1 MLVTISHD
9 TDGVIIE
16 SDSCLQGLSKGIL
29 KELFHVGRDIS
40 IPNSHP
46 APKIVPALGSLIL
59 ILLSSLDLILAPLS
73 PTSLPEPGCH
83 PGLAVGLFP
92 CSVDLPPT

>member
-1 MLVTISHD
+1 MVSSLNQTPVSP
-9 TDGVIIE
+9 GIE
-16 SDSCLQGLSKGIL
+16 QRDSEG
-29 KELFHVGRDIS
+29 FHVGRDIS

-59 ILLSSLDLILAPLS
+59 ILLSSLDLMLAPLS
-73 PTSLPEPGCH
+73 PTSLPEPGCR